1 MKFGICVC
9 KRCWPDFFSCNISPQ
24 SYSGFIN
31 YIGNTV
37 LSLPLISESLCII
50 GLISS
55 LNLIDKYNEEDIALA
70 PKELTIEY
78 WERLATMTLWPNLAS
93 DMIKV
98 DTRDKRRRLGFI

>member
-9 KRCWPDFFSCNISPQ
+9 ERCWPDFFSCNISPQ

-55 LNLIDKYNEEDIALA
+55 LNLIDKYNEEDIEADPFNIIWLG
-70 PKELTIEY
+70 TIELNTANEG
-78 WERLATMTLWPNLAS
+78 ERTLS
-93 DMIKV
+93 
-98 DTRDKRRRLGFI
+98 